1 MKISLD
7 EICRIYAS
15 RDHALLVIDEFHYEN
30 IYIYRPKSQV
40 LICLTNE
47 RGQIMI
53 IAYDHHMNLIFSNIV
68 KIQLQTQ
75 MELIFDLDPFNIFF
89 I

>member
-1 MKISLD
+1 M
-7 EICRIYAS
+7 
-15 RDHALLVIDEFHYEN
+15 
-30 IYIYRPKSQV
+30 
-40 LICLTNE
+40 CLTNE

-53 IAYDHHMNLIFSNIV
+53 IGYDHDMNLIFSNIV

-75 MELIFDLDPFNIFF
+75 MELILEHGKLIFDLDPFNIFF